1 MSAYLTALAVIGE
14 TRSLATLDAF
24 ARDVWRQWGVKQL
37 TDDEAQGLAEAI
49 AARKREVRGIDIV
62 AVRAPEAVARAK
74 AAGRLSHFPPK
85 RKAPR
90 SLDRARSIQRRR
102 RLAASGPMPPALASD
117 FTTGELAVLRI
128 VADEVRD
135 RKACALTIGEI
146 AARAGVCMTKARD
159 AIRLAERLGLVTIEE
174 RRRSK
179 RPNLPNIVRIIS
191 REWVA
196 WIARGAAMRGG
207 ASKKAEPT
215 DIHVSKS
222 QSTRPAR
229 RKTGGK
235 PEMTH
240 AGAGKAQKEAIREGK
255 RGYAAPPFGMR

>member
-1 MSAYLTALAVIGE
+1 MSAYLNTLAIIGE
-14 TRSLATLDAF
+14 TKSLAALDGF
-24 ARDVWRQWGVKQL
+24 ARAVWQDWAAKQL
-37 TDDEAQGLAEAI
+37 SDDEAQGLAEAI

-90 SLDRARSIQRRR
+90 SADRMGSIQRRR

-146 AARAGVCMTKARD
+146 AARAGVYMTKARD
-159 AIRLAERLGLVTIEE
+159 AVRLAERLGLLTIEE

-179 RPNLPNIVRIIS
+179 RPNLPNVVRIIS
-191 REWVA
+191 REWLA
-196 WIARGAAMRGG
+196 WILRGG

-215 DIHVSKS
+215 DIQVSKS
-222 QSTRPAR
+222 QSPRPVRRVNQRQEAR
-229 RKTGGK
+229 GGS
-235 PEMTH
+235 
-240 AGAGKAQKEAIREGK
+240 GSGKEK
-255 RGYAAPPFGMR
+255 AARANAC

>member
-1 MSAYLTALAVIGE
+1 MSAHLAALAVIGE
-14 TRSLATLDAF
+14 TKSLAALDGF
-24 ARDVWRQWGVKQL
+24 ARAVWQDWAAKQL
-37 TDDEAQGLAEAI
+37 TDDEAQGLAEGI
-49 AARKREVRGIDIV
+49 AARKREVRGIDVV

-85 RKAPR
+85 CKAPR
-90 SLDRARSIQRRR
+90 SPDRARSIQRRR

-135 RKACALTIGEI
+135 RKHCALTIGEI

-159 AIRLAERLGLVTIEE
+159 AIRLAERLGLLTIEE

-179 RPNLPNIVRIIS
+179 RPHLPNVVRIIS
-191 REWVA
+191 REWLA
-196 WIARGAAMRGG
+196 WIARGR

-215 DIHVSKS
+215 DIHVSRT
-222 QSTRPAR
+222 QGARPAPR
-229 RKTGGK
+229 VDKCERASGSPTSGK
-235 PEMTH
+235 
-240 AGAGKAQKEAIREGK
+240 GKAAR
-255 RGYAAPPFGMR
+255 ANAC